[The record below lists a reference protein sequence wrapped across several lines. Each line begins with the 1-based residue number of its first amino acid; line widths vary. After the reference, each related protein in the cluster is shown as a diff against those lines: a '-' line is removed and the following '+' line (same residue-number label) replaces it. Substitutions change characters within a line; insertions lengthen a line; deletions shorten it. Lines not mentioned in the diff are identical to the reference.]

1 MNLNINKYIL
11 SFIFTGFIFILLP
24 SNTYANEISSI
35 NKYFGITQQKT
46 ILNYEKSQPS
56 SIDNPVVDPNFNT
69 MRSNDTESSTATYI
83 VIGLLIAAT
92 IIPLATWWY
101 FSK

>member
-1 MNLNINKYIL
+1 MNTRDSNLCGNL
-11 SFIFTGFIFILLP
+11 SHIIFILIP
-24 SNTYANEISSI
+24 SSTYAKNVSSL
-35 NKYFGITQQKT
+35 NTFFAVNQQKT
-46 ILNYEKSQPS
+46 IINYEKSQPS
-56 SIDNPVVDPNFNT
+56 SIDNPVVDPNFNV
-69 MRSNDTESSTATYI
+69 MRSSDTESSTATYI

>member
-11 SFIFTGFIFILLP
+11 PLIFTGFIIILIP
-24 SNTYANEISSI
+24 STSYANEFNSI
-35 NKYFGITQQKT
+35 NKYFGATQQKT
-46 ILNYEKSQPS
+46 VINYEKSQPS

-69 MRSNDTESSTATYI
+69 MRSKDTESSTATYI

>member
-1 MNLNINKYIL
+1 MIQKFNKYIL
-11 SFIFTGFIFILLP
+11 SLIFTGLIFIIIP
-24 SNTYANEISSI
+24 STTYANEISSI
-35 NKYFGITQQKT
+35 NKYFGITQQK
-46 ILNYEKSQPS
+46 IINYEKSQPS

-69 MRSNDTESSTATYI
+69 MRSKDTESSTATYI

>member
-1 MNLNINKYIL
+1 MNQNINKYLL
-11 SFIFTGFIFILLP
+11 SCIVTSMMFFLIP
-24 SNTYANEISSI
+24 STTFAGDLSNI
-35 NKYFGITQQKT
+35 NRLFVVTQQKN
-46 ILNYEKSQPS
+46 IINYEKSQPS
-56 SIDNPVVDPNFNT
+56 SIDNPVVDPNFNK

>member
-1 MNLNINKYIL
+1 MNLNINKYIF
-11 SFIFTGFIFILLP
+11 SFIFTGLIFILIP
-24 SNTYANEISSI
+24 STTFAESI
-35 NKYFGITQQKT
+35 NNINRLFVVTQQKT
-46 ILNYEKSQPS
+46 IINYEKSQPS
-56 SIDNPVVDPNFNT
+56 SIDNPVVDPNFNV

-83 VIGLLIAAT
+83 VVGLLIAAT

>member
-1 MNLNINKYIL
+1 MNLTFNKYFIT
-11 SFIFTGFIFILLP
+11 FIFTGLILILSP
-24 SNTYANEISSI
+24 TYTYAEGISDI
-35 NKYFGITQQKT
+35 NKIFVVTQQKT
-46 ILNYEKSQPS
+46 TINYEKSQPS
-56 SIDNPVVDPNFNT
+56 SIDNPVVDPNFNV
-69 MRSNDTESSTATYI
+69 MRSSDTESSTATYI

>member
-1 MNLNINKYIL
+1 MNLNINKYLLPAIV
-11 SFIFTGFIFILLP
+11 TGFIFILNP
-24 SNTYANEISSI
+24 ITTYAEGITNI
-35 NKYFGITQQKT
+35 NKLFVVTQQKT
-46 ILNYEKSQPS
+46 VINYEKSQPS

-69 MRSNDTESSTATYI
+69 MRSKDTESSTATYI

>member
-1 MNLNINKYIL
+1 MNLKINRYIL
-11 SFIFTGFIFILLP
+11 SLIFTGLIFILVP
-24 SNTYANEISSI
+24 SSTYANEISNI
-35 NKYFGITQQKT
+35 NKFLGITQQKNV
-46 ILNYEKSQPS
+46 INYEKSQPS

-69 MRSNDTESSTATYI
+69 MRSKDTESSTATYI

>member
-1 MNLNINKYIL
+1 MIKSFNKIFSSLIL
-11 SFIFTGFIFILLP
+11 ISFILIGLPNICNANVLNSLDKIFI
-24 SNTYANEISSI
+24 T
-35 NKYFGITQQKT
+35 TQQKT
-46 ILNYEKSQPS
+46 IINYEKSQPS
-56 SIDNPVVDPNFNT
+56 SIDNPVVDPNFNV
-69 MRSNDTESSTATYI
+69 MRSSDTESSVATYI

>member
-1 MNLNINKYIL
+1 MNLKINKYIISL
-11 SFIFTGFIFILLP
+11 VFTGLILIIIP
-24 SNTYANEISSI
+24 STTYANEISSL
-35 NKYFGITQQKT
+35 NKFFGITQQKT
-46 ILNYEKSQPS
+46 IINYEKSQPS

-69 MRSNDTESSTATYI
+69 MRSKDTESSTATYI
-83 VIGLLIAAT
+83 VIGLLVAAT

>member
-1 MNLNINKYIL
+1 MNQNINKYIL
-11 SFIFTGFIFILLP
+11 PLIFTGFIFILIP
-24 SNTYANEISSI
+24 STTYANQINSI
-35 NKYFGITQQKT
+35 NKYFGITQHKT
-46 ILNYEKSQPS
+46 IINYEKSQPS

>member
-11 SFIFTGFIFILLP
+11 SFIFTGLIFILIP
-24 SNTYANEISSI
+24 STSYATEISSV
-35 NKYFGITQQKT
+35 NKFFGITQQKT
-46 ILNYEKSQPS
+46 VINYEKSQPS

-69 MRSNDTESSTATYI
+69 MRSKDTESSTATYI

-101 FSK
+101 FL

>member
-1 MNLNINKYIL
+1 MKQI
-11 SFIFTGFIFILLP
+11 
-24 SNTYANEISSI
+24 I
-35 NKYFGITQQKT
+35 NKYFFSFTLAGLIFILFPSSSYAQSLSNINNLFVATQQKN
-46 ILNYEKSQPS
+46 IINYEKSQPS
-56 SIDNPVVDPNFNT
+56 SIDNPVVDPKFNV
-69 MRSNDTESSTATYI
+69 MRSKDTESSTATYI

>member
-1 MNLNINKYIL
+1 MNLKINKYIL
-11 SFIFTGFIFILLP
+11 SLIFTGLIFIIIP
-24 SNTYANEISSI
+24 STTYAKEITSI
-35 NKYFGITQQKT
+35 NKYFGIAQKSV
-46 ILNYEKSQPS
+46 INYEKSQPS

-69 MRSNDTESSTATYI
+69 MRSKDTESSTATYI

>member
-11 SFIFTGFIFILLP
+11 SLTFTGFIFILIP
-24 SNTYANEISSI
+24 STTYANVFNTI

-46 ILNYEKSQPS
+46 VINYEKSQPS

-69 MRSNDTESSTATYI
+69 MRSKDTESSTATYI

>member
-1 MNLNINKYIL
+1 MKLNINKYIFSL
-11 SFIFTGFIFILLP
+11 LFTGLIFIIP
-24 SNTYANEISSI
+24 STTYANEISSI
-35 NKYFGITQQKT
+35 YKHFGITQQKT
-46 ILNYEKSQPS
+46 VISYEKSQPS

-69 MRSNDTESSTATYI
+69 MRSKDTESSTATYI
-83 VIGLLIAAT
+83 VIGLLVAAT

>member
-1 MNLNINKYIL
+1 MNLKINKSIL
-11 SFIFTGFIFILLP
+11 TLIFTGLIFIIIP
-24 SNTYANEISSI
+24 STAYANQIGSI
-35 NKYFGITQQKT
+35 NKYFGVTQQKSV
-46 ILNYEKSQPS
+46 INYEKSQPS

-69 MRSNDTESSTATYI
+69 MRTKDTESSTATYI